1 MLIIDMSNLVFS
13 QVLDFHQKTKEQAD
27 LQLIRNL
34 VLDKMIQIKS
44 KTGKYADEIVCA
56 FDSRHYW
63 RKDIFPYYKG
73 KRKEQRAASSFDWG
87 KFFPLYDE
95 FKQEIKDY
103 FPVKYIEVY
112 GAEAD
117 DIMAVLGQT
126 YGPLGNVC
134 IVTSD
139 KDMIQIQHMCP
150 LVKQW
155 SPWHAKFLTPKNADY
170 NLFEHIVKG
179 DVGDGVPNILS
190 DDDTFMNP
198 DKRQKPITKA
208 KLAEWSLYGINQAP
222 MFCPTAEALDKFT
235 RNKKLID
242 LREVPT
248 SLAEEINDAYTN
260 AVIPRGKMFT
270 YLTAN
275 RLTKILKEG
284 GL

>member
-1 MLIIDMSNLVFS
+1 MLILDMSNLVFS
-13 QVLDFHQKTKEQAD
+13 QVLDFHAKTKEQPD
-27 LQLIRNL
+27 IQLIRNL
-34 VLDKMIQIKS
+34 VLDKMIQIKG

-63 RKDIFPYYKG
+63 RKDFFPYYKG
-73 KRKEQRAASSFDWG
+73 KRKEAREASSFDWN

-95 FKQEIKDY
+95 FKQEIKTF
-103 FPVKYIEVY
+103 FPVKYIDVY

-117 DIMAVLGQT
+117 DVMAVLSQS

-134 IVTSD
+134 IVSSD
-139 KDMIQIQHMCP
+139 KDLIQIQHVCP

-155 SPWHAKFLTPKNADY
+155 SPWHGKFLTPKNAEY
-170 NLFEHIVKG
+170 NLFEHIIKG

-190 DDDTFMNP
+190 DDDTFMSEG
-198 DKRQKPITKA
+198 KRQKAVQSK
-208 KLAEWSLYGINQAP
+208 KLAEWSKYGINQPA
-222 MFCPTAEALDKFT
+222 MFCPTADALDKFT

-242 LREVPT
+242 LREIPED
-248 SLAEEINDAYTN
+248 LANEIISQYDSAI
-260 AVIPRGKMFT
+260 IPRGKMFT